1 MYSFDVKNETV
12 LAIIRRLSPFLHG
25 KNDALLRVLVC
36 AFSGGHLLL
45 EDLPGLGKTTMAIAA
60 ARVLG
65 LRFGRV
71 QCTNDLLPTD
81 VTGLNIFKAEKGAFQ
96 FHPGPIF
103 NNLVLVDEINRA
115 TPKTQSALLEA
126 MGEEQVT
133 IDGSTYRLAMPFM
146 VIATQNPIEHSGTF
160 PLPESQ
166 MDRFMMRVSIGYPDR
181 DSEINILKAGSQR
194 ESIDGIVP
202 VLSPEAVI
210 SIRKAIELETAVSD
224 KILDYIM
231 TITEMTRNHP
241 QITAGISTR
250 GAMVLLSCARCAA
263 WMQGRA
269 FVIPED
275 VKAFAPEILAHRMQM
290 RGAARSGSSPEALEA
305 LSSILNEAPALG

>member
-1 MYSFDVKNETV
+1 VDSLDVKNETV
-12 LAIIRRLSPFLHG
+12 LTILRRLSDVLHG
-25 KNDALLRVLVC
+25 KNETLIRILVC

-65 LRFGRV
+65 LKFGRV

-81 VTGLNIFKAEKGAFQ
+81 VTGLNIFKAEKGIFE

-126 MGEEQVT
+126 MGEEQAT

-160 PLPESQ
+160 QLPESQ

-181 DSEINILKAGSQR
+181 DSEIDILKAGNQR
-194 ESIDGIVP
+194 TSIEGIVP
-202 VLSPEAVI
+202 VLSPEAVV
-210 SIRKAIELETAVSD
+210 SLRQAIEKETAVSD
-224 KILDYIM
+224 KIIDYIL
-231 TITEMTRNHP
+231 TIAEMTRHHP
-241 QITAGISTR
+241 QIAAGISTR
-250 GAMVLLSCARCAA
+250 GAMVLLSCSRCAA
-263 WMQGRA
+263 WMQGRT

-275 VKAFAPEILAHRMQM
+275 VKAFAPEILSHRIQM
-290 RGAARSGSSPEALEA
+290 KGSPRFGQSGALEV
-305 LSSILNEAPALG
+305 LMSILSEVPALG